1 MCALPHFYFISS
13 LIIICYTANHYEHV
27 ILHLFFVVALD
38 FKGFPSPL
46 GTDLPVC
53 DSWILEQTIWYHCTL
68 PKWPGGFWPG
78 VRRPKSPSVTIQR
91 IHWSPACVLRLN
103 CNFWKELISR
113 IRNLNADTTVWSF
126 LAFPG
131 SQCEGCS
138 VQTDGT
144 DQESKFNVSPSGMRC
159 IMTLV
164 KNPDPVWAWVSPWV
178 SLDFVGQWWGKECRG
193 DRRREGWSQGNLFG
207 EDQ

>member
-1 MCALPHFYFISS
+1 MNMLFYICS
-13 LIIICYTANHYEHV
+13 LS
-27 ILHLFFVVALD
+27 LH
-38 FKGFPSPL
+38 
-46 GTDLPVC
+46 
-53 DSWILEQTIWYHCTL
+53 WILKVSHPLWEQICQSVIAGYWNRPSDTIAHFQNDLVVSGQELGDQNL
-68 PKWPGGFWPG
+68 P
-78 VRRPKSPSVTIQR
+78 VTIQR